1 MSELRIVRG
10 NSFLTRIKVRP
21 LNPDGSVMD
30 DFSLLDCTDLSLF
43 AVRAWKAVRIKTWEI
58 HSDDEIDVTWNA
70 PYCMTIGIY
79 GLEIMGRLD
88 GAAWR
93 FCNRDLFEV
102 VETSAEANIPDGSFI
117 ADGSYEMTADFQ
129 LVLRVG
135 AVQSDW
141 SVTEATNP
149 AFILNKPGYR
159 GEFQSVQALTEGV
172 TDPKLD
178 DYALIKSPTGL
189 GGNIGAYFYRY
200 DGAEWSQAF
209 MVESTM
215 LSEAD
220 WAALD
225 SGVTATKVDKLDAL
239 PTNAELNNVL
249 STKQDVISDLA
260 TIRSGAA
267 AGATAYH
274 KPEDGIP
281 KSDMSVDV
289 QVLLDKADDAT
300 SLFIY
305 EVDASGLVNGR
316 KEVEDTTVYPLLKLH
331 EDSGIIILIKLT
343 NNASYPFLLPL
354 IQRTSSTMLFAASLN
369 GARMFT
375 GYVEVYAEGYTIYCS
390 AEEFYTKP
398 TGGIPASDLTQA
410 VRTSL
415 QKADTA
421 VQTES
426 DPVFTAS
433 PAHSITTNDIAAWN
447 AKADKVPV
455 VNHGTS
461 STTLAI
467 APNVFHVW
475 GEVASLNLTL
485 IAAIDTS
492 VYNEYMF
499 QFTSGSTPTTLTLP
513 SSVQWMFE
521 TPTIEANKTYQCSI
535 VDNIAVIGGTE

>member
-10 NSFLTRIKVRP
+10 NSFLTRIKVRA

-117 ADGSYEMTADFQ
+117 EDGSYEMTADFQ
-129 LVLRVG
+129 LVLRTG

-141 SVTEATNP
+141 SVTDETNP

-159 GEFQSVQALTEGV
+159 GEFQSVQSLTESV

-178 DYALIKSPTGL
+178 DYALIKAPTGL

-200 DGAEWSQAF
+200 NGSEWSQAF

-215 LSEAD
+215 LSQDEWSAV
-220 WAALD
+220 L
-225 SGVTATKVDKLDAL
+225 SGITSGKVAKLDAL
-239 PTNAELNNVL
+239 PTNAELTNSL
-249 STKQDVISDLA
+249 ARKQDVISDLA
-260 TIRSGAA
+260 AIRSGAE
-267 AGATAYH
+267 AGATAYQ
-274 KPEDGIP
+274 KP
-281 KSDMSVDV
+281 
-289 QVLLDKADDAT
+289 
-300 SLFIY
+300 
-305 EVDASGLVNGR
+305 
-316 KEVEDTTVYPLLKLH
+316 
-331 EDSGIIILIKLT
+331 
-343 NNASYPFLLPL
+343 
-354 IQRTSSTMLFAASLN
+354 AA
-369 GARMFT
+369 
-375 GYVEVYAEGYTIYCS
+375 
-390 AEEFYTKP
+390 
-398 TGGIPASDLTQA
+398 GIPASDLAQA

-421 VQTES
+421 LQSES

-433 PAHSITTNDIAAWN
+433 PAHSITASDIAAWD

-475 GEVASLNLTL
+475 GTVSALNITLT
-485 IAAIDTS
+485 APTDS
-492 VYNEYMF
+492 NVYNEYMF

-513 SSVQWMFE
+513 ASVQWD
-521 TPTIEANKTYQCSI
+521 TNNPLDTIEANMVYQVSI
-535 VDNIAVIGGTE
+535 IDNKAVWGCWEVV

>member
-43 AVRAWKAVRIKTWEI
+43 AVRAWKAVRINTWEI

-88 GAAWR
+88 GYAWR

-129 LVLRVG
+129 LILRVG

-141 SVTEATNP
+141 SVTDETNP

-159 GEFQSVQALTEGV
+159 GEFQSVQSLTESV

-178 DYALIKSPTGL
+178 DYALIKAPTGL

-200 DGAEWSQAF
+200 NGSEWVQ
-209 MVESTM
+209 MYVVESTM
-215 LSEAD
+215 LSDAE

-225 SGVTATKVDKLDAL
+225 SGVTAAKVAKLDAL
-239 PTNAELNNVL
+239 PTNAALTNVL
-249 STKQDVISDLA
+249 ATKQDVISDLA
-260 TIRSGAA
+260 AIRSGAE
-267 AGATAYH
+267 AGATAYQ
-274 KPEDGIP
+274 K
-281 KSDMSVDV
+281 
-289 QVLLDKADDAT
+289 Q
-300 SLFIY
+300 
-305 EVDASGLVNGR
+305 
-316 KEVEDTTVYPLLKLH
+316 
-331 EDSGIIILIKLT
+331 
-343 NNASYPFLLPL
+343 
-354 IQRTSSTMLFAASLN
+354 AA
-369 GARMFT
+369 
-375 GYVEVYAEGYTIYCS
+375 
-390 AEEFYTKP
+390 
-398 TGGIPASDLTQA
+398 GIPASDLAQA

-433 PAHSITTNDIAAWN
+433 PAHSITTGDIAAWN

-455 VNHGTS
+455 VNHGTG

-467 APNVFHVW
+467 APNTFHVW
-475 GEVASLNLTL
+475 GTVSALNITLTAPTDSNVVNL
-485 IAAIDTS
+485 YS
-492 VYNEYMF
+492 F
-499 QFTSGSTPTTLTLP
+499 QFTSGSTPTNLTLP
-513 SSVQWMFE
+513 SGVQWPKDNE
-521 TPTIEANKTYQCSI
+521 LTVEANMVYEI
-535 VDNIAVIGGTE
+535 NIRDNKATWSGWEVV

>member
-10 NSFLTRIKVRP
+10 NSFKTRIKVHA
-21 LNPDGSVMD
+21 LNPDMTEMS

-117 ADGSYEMTADFQ
+117 EDGSYEMTADFQ
-129 LVLRVG
+129 LVLRTG

-141 SVTEATNP
+141 SVTDDTNP

-159 GEFQSVQALTEGV
+159 GEFQSVQSLTESV

-178 DYALIKSPTGL
+178 DYALIKAPTGL

-200 DGAEWSQAF
+200 DGTEWSQAF

-215 LSEAD
+215 LSQDEWSAV
-220 WAALD
+220 L
-225 SGVTATKVDKLDAL
+225 SGITSEKVAKLNAL
-239 PTNAELNNVL
+239 PTSSELTNSL
-249 STKQDVISDLA
+249 ATKQDVISDLA
-260 TIRSGAA
+260 AIRSGAE
-267 AGATAYH
+267 AGATAYQ
-274 KPEDGIP
+274 KP
-281 KSDMSVDV
+281 
-289 QVLLDKADDAT
+289 
-300 SLFIY
+300 
-305 EVDASGLVNGR
+305 
-316 KEVEDTTVYPLLKLH
+316 
-331 EDSGIIILIKLT
+331 
-343 NNASYPFLLPL
+343 
-354 IQRTSSTMLFAASLN
+354 AA
-369 GARMFT
+369 
-375 GYVEVYAEGYTIYCS
+375 
-390 AEEFYTKP
+390 
-398 TGGIPASDLTQA
+398 GIPASDLAQA

-421 VQTES
+421 VQTEI

-433 PAHSITTNDIAAWN
+433 PAHSITTGDIAAWD
-447 AKADKVPV
+447 AKADKVTV
-455 VNHGTS
+455 VNHGTG

-467 APNVFHVW
+467 APNTFHVW
-475 GEVASLNLTL
+475 GTVSALNITLTAPTDSNVVNL
-485 IAAIDTS
+485 YS
-492 VYNEYMF
+492 F
-499 QFTSGSTPTTLTLP
+499 QFTSGSTPTNLTLP
-513 SSVQWMFE
+513 SGVQWPKDNE
-521 TPTIEANKTYQCSI
+521 LTVEANMVYEI
-535 VDNIAVIGGTE
+535 NIRDNKATWSGWEVV

>member
-10 NSFLTRIKVRP
+10 NSFLTRIKVRA

-43 AVRAWKAVRIKTWEI
+43 AVRAWKAVRINTWEI
-58 HSDDEIDVTWNA
+58 HSDDEIDVTWDA

-88 GAAWR
+88 GYAWR

-117 ADGSYEMTADFQ
+117 EDGSYEMTADFQ
-129 LVLRVG
+129 LVLRTG

-141 SVTEATNP
+141 SVTDDMNP

-159 GEFQSVQALTEGV
+159 GEFQSMQSLTESV

-178 DYALIKSPTGL
+178 DYALIKAPTGL

-200 DGAEWSQAF
+200 DGTEWSQMY

-215 LSEAD
+215 LSDTE

-225 SGVTATKVDKLDAL
+225 SGVTATKVAKLDAL
-239 PTNAELNNVL
+239 PTNKDLANALA
-249 STKQDVISDLA
+249 TKQDVISDLEA
-260 TIRSGAA
+260 IRSGAE
-267 AGATAYH
+267 AGATAYQ
-274 KPEDGIP
+274 KP
-281 KSDMSVDV
+281 S
-289 QVLLDKADDAT
+289 
-300 SLFIY
+300 
-305 EVDASGLVNGR
+305 
-316 KEVEDTTVYPLLKLH
+316 
-331 EDSGIIILIKLT
+331 
-343 NNASYPFLLPL
+343 
-354 IQRTSSTMLFAASLN
+354 
-369 GARMFT
+369 
-375 GYVEVYAEGYTIYCS
+375 
-390 AEEFYTKP
+390 
-398 TGGIPASDLTQA
+398 GGIPSSDLAQA

-421 VQTES
+421 LQTES

-433 PAHSITTNDIAAWN
+433 PAHSITTGDIAEWN
-447 AKADKVPV
+447 EKADKVPV

-475 GEVASLNLTL
+475 GTVSALNITL
-485 IAAIDTS
+485 IAPTEGS

-513 SSVQWMFE
+513 LSVQWMYE
-521 TPTIEANKTYQCSI
+521 TPTIEENKTYQCSI
-535 VDNIAVIGGTE
+535 VNNIAVIGGTE

>member
-43 AVRAWKAVRIKTWEI
+43 AVRAWKAVRINTWEI

-93 FCNRDLFEV
+93 FCNRDLFDV
-102 VETSAEANIPDGSFI
+102 VETSAEANIPDGAFI

-159 GEFQSVQALTEGV
+159 GEFRSVQSLTDGV

-178 DYALIKSPTGL
+178 DYALIKAPTGL

-200 DGAEWSQAF
+200 DGTSWSQAF

-215 LSEAD
+215 LSDAE
-220 WAALD
+220 WAALY
-225 SGVTATKVDKLDAL
+225 SGVTATKVAKLDAL
-239 PTNAELNNVL
+239 PTNAELTNAL
-249 STKQDVISDLA
+249 AAKQDVISDLA
-260 TIRSGAA
+260 AIRSGAE
-267 AGATAYH
+267 AGATAYQ
-274 KPEDGIP
+274 KPAAGIP
-281 KSDMSVDV
+281 ETDLSTGVRAS
-289 QVLLDKADDAT
+289 LEKAEDAAEV
-300 SLFIY
+300 FVY
-305 EVDASGLVNGR
+305 EVDASNLVDGR
-316 KEVEDTTVYPLLKLH
+316 KEVEDTTVYPLLSSH
-331 EDSGIIILIKLT
+331 EAAGDVVLVRLT
-343 NNASYPFLLPL
+343 NNASYPFVLPV
-354 IQRTSSTMLFAASLN
+354 IQRTDTTILFAATMN
-369 GARMFT
+369 GARLFT
-375 GYVEVYAEGYTIYCS
+375 GYVEVYPEGYLIYCAADS
-390 AEEFYTKP
+390 YYTKP
-398 TGGIPASDLTQA
+398 TGGIPASDLAQA

-421 VQTES
+421 LQSES

-433 PAHSITTNDIAAWN
+433 PAHSITASDIAAWD

-467 APNVFHVW
+467 APNTFHIW
-475 GEVASLNLTL
+475 GTVSALNITLT
-485 IAAIDTS
+485 APTDTS

-499 QFTSGSTPTTLTLP
+499 QFTSGSTATTLTLP
-513 SSVQWMFE
+513 SGIQWMYE
-521 TPTIEANKTYQCSI
+521 TPTIDADKTYQVSI
-535 VDNIAVIGGTE
+535 VNNVAVIGGTE

>member
-102 VETSAEANIPDGSFI
+102 VETSAEANIPEGSFI
-117 ADGSYEMTADFQ
+117 EDGSYEMTADFQ
-129 LVLRVG
+129 LVLRTG

-141 SVTEATNP
+141 SVTDDTNP

-159 GEFQSVQALTEGV
+159 GEFQSVQSLTEAV

-178 DYALIKSPTGL
+178 DYALIKAPTGI

-200 DGAEWSQAF
+200 DGTEWSQAF

-215 LSEAD
+215 LSTEEWMVLESGITAD
-220 WAALD
+220 MIP
-225 SGVTATKVDKLDAL
+225 STASASNQLADKAWVND
-239 PTNAELNNVL
+239 N
-249 STKQDVISDLA
+249 
-260 TIRSGAA
+260 AA
-267 AGATAYH
+267 A
-274 KPEDGIP
+274 
-281 KSDMSVDV
+281 VFV
-289 QVLLDKADDAT
+289 
-300 SLFIY
+300 Y
-305 EVDASGLVNGR
+305 EVDASNLVGGR
-316 KEVEDTTVYPLLKLH
+316 KEVEDTTVYPLLSSH
-331 EDSGIIILIKLT
+331 EAAGDVVLVRLT
-343 NNASYPFLLPL
+343 NNASYPFVLPV
-354 IQRTSSTMLFAASLN
+354 IQRTSSTMLFAATLN
-369 GARMFT
+369 GARLFT
-375 GYVEVYAEGYTIYCS
+375 GYVEVYADGYTIYCA
-390 AEEFYTKP
+390 AEEYYTKP
-398 TGGIPASDLTQA
+398 SGGIPPSDLAQA

-421 VQTES
+421 LQNES

-433 PAHSITTNDIAAWN
+433 PAHSITTGDIAEWN
-447 AKADKVPV
+447 EKADKVPV

-475 GEVASLNLTL
+475 GTVGTLNITLTAPTESGVVNL
-485 IAAIDTS
+485 YS
-492 VYNEYMF
+492 F
-499 QFTSGSTPTTLTLP
+499 QFTSGSTPTNLTLP
-513 SSVQWMFE
+513 SGVQWPKDNE
-521 TPTIEANKTYQCSI
+521 LTVEANTVYEVNI
-535 VDNIAVIGGTE
+535 RDNKATWSGWEVV

>member
-10 NSFLTRIKVRP
+10 NSFRTRIKVRP

-43 AVRAWKAVRIKTWEI
+43 AVRAWKAVRINTWEI

-88 GAAWR
+88 GYAWR

-141 SVTEATNP
+141 SVTDETNP

-159 GEFQSVQALTEGV
+159 GEFQSVQSLTESV

-178 DYALIKSPTGL
+178 DYALIKAPTGL

-200 DGAEWSQAF
+200 NGSEWSQAF

-215 LSEAD
+215 LSQDEWSAV
-220 WAALD
+220 L
-225 SGVTATKVDKLDAL
+225 SGITSGKVAKLDAL
-239 PTNAELNNVL
+239 PTNAELTNAL
-249 STKQDVISDLA
+249 ATKQDVISDLA
-260 TIRSGAA
+260 AIRSGAA
-267 AGATAYH
+267 DGATAYQ
-274 KPEDGIP
+274 KPASGIP
-281 KSDMSVDV
+281 ETDLSADV
-289 QVLLDKADDAT
+289 RASLEKADEAAEV
-300 SLFIY
+300 FVY
-305 EVDASGLVNGR
+305 EVDASNLVGGR
-316 KEVEDTTVYPLLKLH
+316 KEVEDTTVYPLLSSH
-331 EDSGIIILIKLT
+331 EAAGDVVLVKLT
-343 NNASYPFLLPL
+343 NNASYPFVLPV
-354 IQRTSSTMLFAASLN
+354 IQRTSSTMLFAATLN
-369 GARMFT
+369 GARLFT
-375 GYVEVYAEGYTIYCS
+375 GYVEVYPEGYTIYCA
-390 AEEFYTKP
+390 AEEYYTKP
-398 TGGIPASDLTQA
+398 SGGIPASDLAKA

-421 VQTES
+421 LQSES
-426 DPVFTAS
+426 DPVFAAS
-433 PAHSITTNDIAAWN
+433 PAHSITTGEIAAWN

-455 VNHGTS
+455 VNHGTG

-467 APNVFHVW
+467 SPNTFHVW
-475 GEVASLNLTL
+475 GTVGSLNITLTAL
-485 IAAIDTS
+485 TESS

-499 QFTSGSTPTTLTLP
+499 QFTSGSTPTNLTLP
-513 SSVQWMFE
+513 SGVQWMYE
-521 TPTIEANKTYQCSI
+521 APTIEANKTYQCSI
-535 VDNIAVIGGTE
+535 VNNIAVIGGTE

>member
-43 AVRAWKAVRIKTWEI
+43 AVRAWKAVRINTWEI
-58 HSDDEIDVTWNA
+58 HSDDEIDVTWDA

-88 GAAWR
+88 GYAWR

-129 LVLRVG
+129 LVLRTG

-141 SVTEATNP
+141 SVTDDTNP

-159 GEFQSVQALTEGV
+159 GEFQSMQSLTESV

-178 DYALIKSPTGL
+178 DYALIKAPTGI

-200 DGAEWSQAF
+200 DGTEWSQMY

-215 LSEAD
+215 LSDTE

-225 SGVTATKVDKLDAL
+225 SGVTAIKVAKLDAL
-239 PTNAELNNVL
+239 PTNVELTNSL
-249 STKQDVISDLA
+249 ATKQDVISDLA
-260 TIRSGAA
+260 AIRSGAE
-267 AGATAYH
+267 AGATAYQ
-274 KPEDGIP
+274 KP
-281 KSDMSVDV
+281 
-289 QVLLDKADDAT
+289 
-300 SLFIY
+300 
-305 EVDASGLVNGR
+305 
-316 KEVEDTTVYPLLKLH
+316 
-331 EDSGIIILIKLT
+331 
-343 NNASYPFLLPL
+343 
-354 IQRTSSTMLFAASLN
+354 AA
-369 GARMFT
+369 
-375 GYVEVYAEGYTIYCS
+375 
-390 AEEFYTKP
+390 
-398 TGGIPASDLTQA
+398 GIPASDLAQA

-421 VQTES
+421 LQNES

-433 PAHSITTNDIAAWN
+433 PAHSITTGDIAEWN

-455 VNHGTS
+455 VNHGTG

-475 GEVASLNLTL
+475 GTVSALNITLT
-485 IAAIDTS
+485 APTDSS
-492 VYNEYMF
+492 VVNLYSF
-499 QFTSGSTPTTLTLP
+499 QFTSGSTQTTLTLP
-513 SSVQWMFE
+513 SVVQWPKDNE
-521 TPTIEANKTYQCSI
+521 LTVEANTVYEI
-535 VDNIAVIGGTE
+535 NIRDNKATWSGWEVV